1 MLTRWRSLLDTLGL
15 STFADIVHSTDIA
28 IQSLR
33 SRQHYFDSVR
43 LLLLGAPKHVARV
56 TNKLKM
62 KRSSLTAGR
71 RADLHVVTGVSSYYA
86 VIPSALQKSDEPM
99 WQSRKKASLD
109 ESYPSTTP
117 TQHHRLARVG
127 TNTQK
132 AHWSATSPR
141 ARAERPIHQLM
152 T

>member
-109 ESYPSTTP
+109 ESYPSTTLDMVDVVA
-117 TQHHRLARVG
+117 HLAVQPSVKLCTTRRSLH
-127 TNTQK
+127 
-132 AHWSATSPR
+132 APR
-141 ARAERPIHQLM
+141 ASR
-152 T
+152 